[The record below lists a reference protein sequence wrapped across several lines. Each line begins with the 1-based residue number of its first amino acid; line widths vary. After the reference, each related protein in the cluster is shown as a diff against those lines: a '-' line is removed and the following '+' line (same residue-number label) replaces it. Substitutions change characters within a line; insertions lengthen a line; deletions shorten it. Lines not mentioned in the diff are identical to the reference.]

1 MFVLDSEHGKNGGN
15 ALPKNLPF
23 LTSGWIRFEWGRVG

>member
-1 MFVLDSEHGKNGGN
+1 MFFLDCEHGKNGRN

-23 LTSGWIRFEWGRVG
+23 LKSGWIKFE